1 VKSVAA
7 RYQHYIV
14 HRYGVCL
21 MLILS
26 SIVVQIAAPDTEGGR
41 VLVVVLYG
49 LTLISAMRAAD
60 SPRVLVRI
68 ARVVVVVLILASAG
82 LSLGTPDVGEHATR
96 ITTLI
101 LVVIAPVVIVRGLIR
116 HGLEEG
122 VVTVQTMFGVLCLY
136 LLLGLAFASTYNVV
150 GALEAAPF
158 FVEGKNTT
166 SNFLFFSFS
175 TMTTTGYGN
184 LIPAEGP
191 GKALATLESLLGQV
205 YLVTVVATIVGNLGR
220 KTKIKARPKKRPA
233 KSR

>member
-1 VKSVAA
+1 MKSV
-7 RYQHYIV
+7 RSRHQNHVV
-14 HRYGVCL
+14 HRYGVSL
-21 MLILS
+21 MLILT
-26 SIVVQIAAPDTEGGR
+26 SIVVQIAAPDTEAGR
-41 VLVVVLYG
+41 VLVVALYG
-49 LTLISAMRAAD
+49 LTLISAMLAAD
-60 SPRVLVRI
+60 SPRVLVRV

-136 LLLGLAFASTYNVV
+136 LLLGLAFASAYNVV
-150 GALEAAPF
+150 GSLEGAPF
-158 FVEGKNTT
+158 FVDGSNTT
-166 SNFLFFSFS
+166 SNYLFFSFS